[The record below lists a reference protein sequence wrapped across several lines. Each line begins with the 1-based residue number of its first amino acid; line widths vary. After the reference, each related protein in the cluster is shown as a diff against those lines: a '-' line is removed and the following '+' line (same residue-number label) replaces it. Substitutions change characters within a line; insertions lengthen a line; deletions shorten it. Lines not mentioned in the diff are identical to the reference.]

1 VGSNPTPATNSL
13 NGGNKMLEELEKV
26 ENKWMTMREY
36 LPPSQHRH
44 WKESYLNKTVL
55 QVRIEIKKHLRRNK
69 K

>member
-1 VGSNPTPATNSL
+1 
-13 NGGNKMLEELEKV
+13 MLEELEKV